1 MMRNSSLLIW
11 LALVFSS
18 VGHGHP
24 NHDLD
29 SVRLNLYIWSNALV
43 RDDPAT
49 FEQYLTQDSPLRE
62 TWLPRLRESGEVD
75 DVDIRHAT
83 FTPNDAGILAA
94 PVVFR
99 SEVGATAHVA
109 QMVSEDGVW
118 KVATL
123 VPTALPAGLVPRL
136 PEQSPTRPVRFSLK
150 DAETGNP
157 VYGRVNITAGQSE
170 YWPPRGHQKNI
181 AIGWRDDV
189 GGDVFIDGATYAYV
203 RPEFVVDLPIDDFT
217 ITVLKGTEYLP
228 ATAKLTLT
236 EDPPEPVTIALERW
250 TNMNARGW
258 YSGDTHVHFLDDH
271 TAHLEIQAEDL
282 NVINVLATKWGEL
295 ITNVE
300 HVTGAPSTRSFRN
313 GLIYFNE
320 ETRHGF
326 LGHTILQRIKTLVYP
341 LTWGGPRT
349 GVQGQPDYPPMAH
362 QADKAHAQGALVTW
376 AHFPYP
382 DAEVSIDVALDK
394 IDTVDLFT
402 WGDAFKDDDLGRG
415 PAALTYW
422 YHFLNTG
429 FRLPATAGTDKMLNT
444 QVVGSVKTYA
454 FVGKPEI
461 TYNDWIEAIGSG
473 RTFVTTG
480 PVVEF
485 SANGQPIGSDLELRK
500 GDPVKLRAEVSA
512 PYDLYPVDRLEIV
525 VGGRVVS
532 SRVNDAGLASLSVTA
547 DITAESSTWA
557 AARAHGDTLLPY
569 QVWAFLRQPGVPP
582 MAHTSPVYLT
592 VSKQPVWS
600 DESAGFL
607 ASRVDAAIEW
617 ARTQANFET
626 AEQKD
631 EVIALF
637 ERAKRV
643 YTKK

>member
-1 MMRNSSLLIW
+1 MMRNSSLLIQ
-11 LALVFSS
+11 LVLVFSA
-18 VGHGHP
+18 VGHSHP

-49 FEQYLTQDSPLRE
+49 FEQYLTQDSPLRQ
-62 TWLPRLRESGEVD
+62 TWLPRLHESGEVG

-83 FTPNDAGILAA
+83 FTPNNAGIQAA
-94 PVVFR
+94 PVVIR
-99 SEVGATAHVA
+99 TAVDSSAHIA

-123 VPTALPAGLVPRL
+123 APTALPAGLVPRL
-136 PEQSPTRPVRFSLK
+136 PEQSPTRAVRFSLK
-150 DAETGNP
+150 DAKTGNP
-157 VYGRVNITAGQSE
+157 VYGRVNISAGQGE

-203 RPEFVVDLPIDDFT
+203 RPEFVVDLPHGDFT

-228 ATAKLTLT
+228 AAAKLTLT
-236 EDPPEPVTIALERW
+236 EDPPEPVTISLERW

-271 TAHLEIQAEDL
+271 TARLEIQAEDL

-300 HVTGAPSTRSFRN
+300 HVTGAPSIHSFPN

-326 LGHTILQRIKTLVYP
+326 LGHTILQRIKKLVYP

-349 GVQGQPDYPPMAH
+349 GVLGQADYPPMAQ

-376 AHFPYP
+376 AHFPSP
-382 DAEVSIDVALDK
+382 SGELPIDVALGK

-402 WGDAFKDDDLGRG
+402 WGDAFKDGVAG
-415 PAALTYW
+415 SEPGALTYW

-461 TYNDWIEAIGSG
+461 TYDDWIEAIGGG

-485 SANGQPIGSDLELRK
+485 SANGEPIGSDLELRK
-500 GDPVKLRAEVSA
+500 GDTVKLRAEVLA

-525 VGGRVVS
+525 VGGRVVA
-532 SRVNDAGLASLSVTA
+532 SRVNDAGLASLSLTA
-547 DITAESSTWA
+547 DITAENSTWA

-569 QVWAFLRQPGVPP
+569 QVWAFIRQRGVPP

-626 AEQKD
+626 AEQRA

>member
-11 LALVFSS
+11 LALVFSP
-18 VGHGHP
+18 VGHSHP
-24 NHDLD
+24 NHDVD

-43 RDDPAT
+43 RDDPAA

-99 SEVGATAHVA
+99 SEVGATAHMA

-123 VPTALPAGLVPRL
+123 VPTALPAELVPRL
-136 PEQSPTRPVRFSLK
+136 PEQSPTRAVRFSLK

-157 VYGRVNITAGQSE
+157 VYGRVNITAGQGE

-203 RPEFVVDLPIDDFT
+203 RPEFVVDLPNDDFT

-228 ATAKLTLT
+228 ATAKLTIT
-236 EDPPEPVTIALERW
+236 EGPPEPVTIALKRW

-300 HVTGAPSTRSFRN
+300 HVTGAPSIHSFRN

-376 AHFPYP
+376 AHFPSP
-382 DAEVSIDVALDK
+382 SGELPIDVALDK
-394 IDTVDLFT
+394 VDTVDLFT
-402 WGDAFKDDDLGRG
+402 WGDAFKDDVPGSEPG
-415 PAALTYW
+415 ALTYW

-485 SANGQPIGSDLELRK
+485 SANGQPIGSDLELKR
-500 GDPVKLRAEVSA
+500 GDTVKLRAEVSA

-525 VGGRVVS
+525 VGGRVVA

-569 QVWAFLRQPGVPP
+569 QVWAFIRQRGVPP

>member
-1 MMRNSSLLIW
+1 MRNSSLLIQLVLL
-11 LALVFSS
+11 LAP

-29 SVRLNLYIWSNALV
+29 SVRLNLYAWSNALV

-49 FEQYLTQDSPLRE
+49 FEQYLTQDSPLRHN
-62 TWLPRLRESGEVD
+62 WLPRLHESAEVD
-75 DVDIRHAT
+75 DVDFRHAT
-83 FTPNDAGILAA
+83 FTPNEAGILVA
-94 PVVFR
+94 PVVIR
-99 SEVGATAHVA
+99 TEVDSSAHIA
-109 QMVSEDGVW
+109 QMVGEDGVW

-123 VPTALPAGLVPRL
+123 VPTALPVGLVPRL
-136 PEQSPTRPVRFSLK
+136 PEQTPTRPVSFSLK
-150 DAETGNP
+150 DAKTGNP
-157 VYGRVNITAGQSE
+157 VYGRVNISANQGE
-170 YWPPRGHQKNI
+170 YWPPRGHQRNI
-181 AIGWRDDV
+181 ATGWRDDV
-189 GGDVFIDGATYAYV
+189 GGDVFIDGTTYAYV
-203 RPEFVVDLPIDDFT
+203 PPEFVVDLPKGDFT
-217 ITVLKGTEYLP
+217 ITVRKGAEYLP
-228 ATAKLTLT
+228 ATATLTLT
-236 EDPPEPVTIALERW
+236 EDPPEPVTISLERW
-250 TNMNARGW
+250 ANMNALGW

-271 TAHLEIQAEDL
+271 TARLEIQAEDL

-300 HVTGAPSTRSFRN
+300 HVTGAPSIHSFRN

-326 LGHTILQRIKTLVYP
+326 LGHTILQRIQKLIYP

-349 GVQGQPDYPPMAH
+349 GVLGQSDYPPMAH

-382 DAEVSIDVALDK
+382 DGELTIDVALDK
-394 IDTVDLFT
+394 VDTVDLFT
-402 WGDAFKDDDLGRG
+402 WADAFKDGVPGREPG
-415 PAALTYW
+415 ALTYW

-429 FRLPATAGTDKMLNT
+429 FRLPATAGTDKMMNT

-461 TYNDWIEAIGSG
+461 TYNDWIEAIGGG

-480 PVVEF
+480 PVVQF
-485 SANGQPIGSDLELRK
+485 SANGQPIGSDLELKK
-500 GDPVKLRAEVSA
+500 GDTVKLRARVMA

-525 VGGRVVS
+525 VGGRVVAS
-532 SRVNDAGLASLSVTA
+532 LVNDADLASLSVTA
-547 DITAESSTWA
+547 DIRAERSTWA
-557 AARAHGDTLLPY
+557 AARAHGDRLLPY
-569 QVWAFLRQPGVPP
+569 QVWAFLRQRGVPP

-617 ARTQANFET
+617 VQTQANFET
-626 AEQKD
+626 AEQKA

>member
-11 LALVFSS
+11 LVLVFCP
-18 VGHGHP
+18 VGHSHP

-62 TWLPRLRESGEVD
+62 TWLPRLRESGEVI

-83 FTPNDAGILAA
+83 FSPNDAGILAA

-109 QMVSEDGVW
+109 QMASENGVW

-123 VPTALPAGLVPRL
+123 APRTLPAELVPRL

-157 VYGRVNITAGQSE
+157 VYGRVNISAGQGE

-203 RPEFVVDLPIDDFT
+203 RPEFVVDLPHGDFT
-217 ITVLKGTEYLP
+217 VTVLKGTEYLP

-236 EDPPEPVTIALERW
+236 KDPPEPVTISLERW

-271 TAHLEIQAEDL
+271 TARLEIQAEDL

-300 HVTGAPSTRSFRN
+300 HVTGAPSTHSFRN

-326 LGHTILQRIKTLVYP
+326 LGHTILQRIKKLVYP

-349 GVQGQPDYPPMAH
+349 GVLGQPDYPPMAH

-376 AHFPYP
+376 AHFPSP
-382 DAEVSIDVALDK
+382 SGELPIDVALDK
-394 IDTVDLFT
+394 VDTVDLFT
-402 WGDAFKDDDLGRG
+402 WGDAFKDDVPGSEPG
-415 PAALTYW
+415 ALSYW

-461 TYNDWIEAIGSG
+461 TYDDWIEAIGSG

-480 PVVEF
+480 PVLQF
-485 SANGQPIGSDLELRK
+485 SANGQPIGSDLELRT
-500 GDPVKLRAEVSA
+500 GDPVKLRAEVLA

-525 VGGRVVS
+525 VGGRVVA
-532 SRVNDAGLASLSVTA
+532 SRVNDASLASLSLTA

-600 DESAGFL
+600 GESAKFL
-607 ASRVDAAIEW
+607 ASRVGAAIEW
-617 ARTQANFET
+617 VRTQANFET
-626 AEQKD
+626 AEQKA